1 MFTHKFMQ
9 FHFKAT
15 KGNGEIYEGERDS
28 ESKSSLFRELKAEG
42 SSVLSVE
49 EVRGSKLKISLPTL
63 SFLNRIGAHEKIL
76 FARNMG
82 LMIKAGLPISRVL
95 QVMERQTRN
104 VKLKSVLAGIGESI
118 NKGKSLSESIA
129 EFPDVFS
136 PIFVF
141 MAKAGE
147 ESGNLAESFEI
158 VSNQLEKTYMLG
170 KKVKGAFLYPGII
183 FTLMIGIAVLA
194 LVYIVPTL
202 TATFRE
208 LKITLPLST
217 RMIIFTSEFLKNH
230 YLICALALVL
240 FIFGFL
246 ALLKTQKGKRAV
258 DFVILHVPMIKDLV
272 KHTNAARTARTLSSL
287 LSSGVPVLQAVKI
300 TEDVI
305 QNSYYKPVLQS
316 AAKTVERGESI
327 ASIFT
332 GAEKLYPPF
341 VGEMT
346 AVGEETGQLPK
357 LLFEVAAFYENEVD
371 QKTKD
376 MSTIIEPFL
385 MIIIGGAVGFFAIS
399 MISPIY
405 SITDAIK

>member
-1 MFTHKFMQ
+1 MQ
-9 FHFKAT
+9 FHFKGTHA
-15 KGNGEIYEGERDS
+15 NGEIYEGDRTASD
-28 ESKSSLFRELKAEG
+28 KVTLFHELKKEG
-42 SSVLSVE
+42 VNVISVE
-49 EVRGSKLKISLPTL
+49 EIRGVNLKAKLPSAGILGRVST
-63 SFLNRIGAHEKIL
+63 HEKIS

-95 QVMERQTRN
+95 QVMGRQSRN
-104 VKLKSVLAGIGESI
+104 PKLKTVLTALEADI
-118 NKGKSLSESIA
+118 NKGKSLSDA
-129 EFPDVFS
+129 LAAFPKVFS

-147 ESGNLAESFEI
+147 ESGNLSESFNI
-158 VSNQLEKTYMLG
+158 VSNQLEKAYLLQ
-170 KKVKGAFLYPGII
+170 KKVQGAFIYPGII
-183 FTLMIGIAVLA
+183 FTLMIGIGILA

-202 TATFRE
+202 TATFTE

-217 RMIIFTSEFLKNH
+217 RMIIFVSEFLKNH
-230 YLICALALVL
+230 FLL
-240 FIFGFL
+240 FFMGLGVSIAGFIS
-246 ALLKTQKGKRAV
+246 LLRTQKGSHAA
-258 DFVILHVPMIKDLV
+258 DFVVLHIPMISELV

-287 LSSGVPVLQAVKI
+287 LSSGVPVVQAVQI

-305 QNSYYKPVLQS
+305 QNSYYKPILRD
-316 AAKTVERGESI
+316 AAKTVERGEPI
-327 ASIFT
+327 ATIFS

-346 AVGEETGQLPK
+346 AVGEETGELPK
-357 LLFEVAAFYENEVD
+357 LLFEVASYYENEVD

-385 MIIIGGAVGFFAIS
+385 MIVIGLAVGFFAVS